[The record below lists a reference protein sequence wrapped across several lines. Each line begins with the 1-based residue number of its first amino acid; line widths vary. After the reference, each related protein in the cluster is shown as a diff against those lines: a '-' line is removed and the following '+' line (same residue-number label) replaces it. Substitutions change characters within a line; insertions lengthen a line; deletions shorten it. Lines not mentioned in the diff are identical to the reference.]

1 MAALRRCA
9 AALLLLLLLV
19 VGGCRGRGGKPIQ
32 YGYVDVPSVS
42 LRDRVAA
49 VYNKVGTVKN
59 AEQVQILDTSS
70 NRRYVRVRSPRGEEG
85 WMEARYLVDQPT
97 YDGFQKLAAQNAS
110 SPPQAPATT
119 RREVNLHLEPSRDSE
134 HLYILPENDRL
145 QILKRATT
153 AKPGPPGAPPATPA
167 NAKAGVAPPPPAME
181 DWWLVRDASGH
192 TGWVLARMI
201 DEDAPLDIA
210 QYAEGQRIVAFFV
223 LNQVQDADKQVPQ
236 YLVLLTEP
244 KDGMPF
250 DFNQVRVFTWNLK
263 KHRYETAYRERNL
276 FGLFPAKVGREN
288 FGDKSGELPIFNL
301 RLQDDAGQVHDIK
314 YKLDGVMVRRV
325 LAPGEQP
332 MPARKRQPASKS
344 QKANGPR
351 KAK

>member
-1 MAALRRCA
+1 MAALRRVA
-9 AALLLLLLLV
+9 AALLLLPLLLA
-19 VGGCRGRGGKPIQ
+19 GGCRGRAGKAVQ
-32 YGYVDVPSVS
+32 YGYVDVHSVS

-49 VYNKVGTVKN
+49 VYNKVGLVKN
-59 AEQVQILDTSS
+59 AEQVQILETSS

-97 YDGFQKLAAQNAS
+97 FDGFQKLAAENAS
-110 SPPQAPATT
+110 ATPQATATT
-119 RREVNLHLEPSRDSE
+119 RREVNLHLEPSRDSD

-145 QILKRATT
+145 QVLKRAAT
-153 AKPGPPGAPPATPA
+153 AKPAPAGAPPPMPA
-167 NAKAGVAPPPPAME
+167 NAKPGAAPPPAEME

-192 TGWVLARMI
+192 AGWVLARMV
-201 DEDAPLDIA
+201 DEDVPLDIA

-276 FGLFPAKVGREN
+276 FGVFPAKVGREN
-288 FGDKSGELPIFNL
+288 FGDKSGELPTFTL
-301 RLQDDAGQVHDIK
+301 RLQDDAGQMHDVK

-332 MPARKRQPASKS
+332 MPSRKRQPASKS
-344 QKANGPR
+344 QKTNGAR